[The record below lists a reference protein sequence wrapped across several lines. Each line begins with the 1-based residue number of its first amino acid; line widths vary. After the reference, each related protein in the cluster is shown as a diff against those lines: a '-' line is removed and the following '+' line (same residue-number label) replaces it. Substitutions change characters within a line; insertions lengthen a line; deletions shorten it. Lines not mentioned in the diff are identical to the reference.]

1 MKKILLILFPI
12 VLIVYASL
20 VGYNYINKK
29 KARVAHQKEL
39 INQHNKIIAEI
50 SIPSLEMK
58 IKKNLDDLKFVKK
71 SMELDKNLI
80 LTKYEFLNGFY
91 SGIHEVYPGSGY
103 LDFHNENLFVVSA
116 RGIIAYKNLKD
127 DKQYFKQIENNI
139 DDFINLKQFKK
150 MRWFSIKDLK
160 IHNNKIFVSFTEEI
174 KENCWNTSII
184 FADLNYKKINFQKFF
199 SSSECVHSLKNKDKE
214 FNAHQSGGRIFV
226 YNNDE
231 FFFSLGDYRSRS
243 LSQDKNSVNGK
254 IIKFNINTKLYEII
268 SMGHRNPQGLFYD
281 KKNDFILESEHGPQ
295 GGDEINLIR
304 LNKNEIPNYGW
315 PVASYGE
322 HYGGN
327 SISNKLKYKKYP
339 LLKSH
344 KSNGFIEPLKYFVPS
359 IGTSEIVGLGNKS
372 YVLSSTKDKAI
383 YFFNLDDND
392 EIEKISRVSVT
403 ERVRDLILNENKLFL
418 FLENTASIGIIELK

>member
-127 DKQYFKQIENNI
+127 DKQYSIMY
-139 DDFINLKQFKK
+139 KK
-150 MRWFSIKDLK
+150 MI
-160 IHNNKIFVSFTEEI
+160 
-174 KENCWNTSII
+174 
-184 FADLNYKKINFQKFF
+184 DLNDSIDILSITYKNDKEYTRKL
-199 SSSECVHSLKNKDKE
+199 VLLKNLISELDP
-214 FNAHQSGGRIFV
+214 RI
-226 YNNDE
+226 
-231 FFFSLGDYRSRS
+231 
-243 LSQDKNSVNGK
+243 
-254 IIKFNINTKLYEII
+254 
-268 SMGHRNPQGLFYD
+268 
-281 KKNDFILESEHGPQ
+281 
-295 GGDEINLIR
+295 
-304 LNKNEIPNYGW
+304 
-315 PVASYGE
+315 
-322 HYGGN
+322 
-327 SISNKLKYKKYP
+327 KKYT
-339 LLKSH
+339 
-344 KSNGFIEPLKYFVPS
+344 I
-359 IGTSEIVGLGNKS
+359 TD
-372 YVLSSTKDKAI
+372 SS
-383 YFFNLDDND
+383 F
-392 EIEKISRVSVT
+392 
-403 ERVRDLILNENKLFL
+403 
-418 FLENTASIGIIELK
+418 

>member
-12 VLIVYASL
+12 VFIVYASL

-29 KARVAHQKEL
+29 KIKVAYQKEL

-58 IKKNLDDLKFVKK
+58 SKKSLDDLKFKK
-71 SMELDKNLI
+71 RSIKLDKNLI

-116 RGIIAYKNLKD
+116 RGIIAYKNLRD
-127 DKQYFKQIENNI
+127 DKQFFKQIENNI

-160 IHNNKIFVSFTEEI
+160 IHNDKIFVSFTEEI

-184 FADLNYKKINFQKFF
+184 FAKLNYQKINFQKLF
-199 SSSECVHSLKNKDKE
+199 SSSECIHSLTNKDNE

-231 FFFSLGDYRSRS
+231 IFFSVGDYRSRN
-243 LSQDKNSVNGK
+243 LGQDKKSVNGK
-254 IIKFNINTKLYEII
+254 VIKLNINTKLYEIV

-281 KKNDFILESEHGPQ
+281 EKNDFILESEHGPK

-304 LNKNEIPNYGW
+304 LNTNEIPNYGW

-327 SISNKLKYKKYP
+327 STSNKLKYKKYP

-344 KSNGFIEPLKYFVPS
+344 KSSGFIEPLKYFVPS
-359 IGTSEIVGLGNKS
+359 IGTSEIVGLGDKS

-392 EIEKISRVSVT
+392 EIEKIFRVSVT
-403 ERVRDLILNENKLFL
+403 ERVRDLIFNENKLFL